1 MVEALKN
8 FNQQIRRRGETVDRL
23 YGVIGELDMKEEA
36 ELLRPGL
43 NDFSVMYSTRLG
55 PIMWSNK
62 LFSEKS
68 VLNFG

>member
-55 PIMWSNK
+55 PIM
-62 LFSEKS
+62 
-68 VLNFG
+68 